1 MIYCI
6 KTVNIR
12 WLRAL
17 PHRFTSYS
25 DSSANFGTVIS
36 SYSLNTS
43 HLAFALPNTL
53 IDINNYKLLPTI
65 PKINKYLR
73 PDELNLANLLPDAKI
88 ADRSKGVLRL
98 DKLFSTVNASFM
110 GKTPWS
116 WPKFESYFILAI
128 ADSGSEG

>member
-1 MIYCI
+1 M
-6 KTVNIR
+6 
-12 WLRAL
+12 
-17 PHRFTSYS
+17 
-25 DSSANFGTVIS
+25 IS

-110 GKTPWS
+110 GKTP
-116 WPKFESYFILAI
+116 
-128 ADSGSEG
+128 